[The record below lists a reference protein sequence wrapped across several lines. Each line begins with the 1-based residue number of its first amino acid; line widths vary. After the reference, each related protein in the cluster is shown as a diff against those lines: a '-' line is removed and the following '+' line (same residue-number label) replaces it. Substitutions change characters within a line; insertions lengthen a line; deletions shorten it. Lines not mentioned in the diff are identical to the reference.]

1 MLILYGNNLFGQLS
15 DWLGNLTELKSIL
28 VNNAFTGKIPDMVS
42 NPRPMDGPIPNENQ
56 VWGNLT
62 KAVAPTPIAYTATDD
77 AGLPVQ
83 ERFLTAIRLGLAAIE
98 D

>member
-1 MLILYGNNLFGQLS
+1 MLILYGNNLFGQLH
-15 DWLGNLTELKSIL
+15 DRWGNLTELNSIL
-28 VNNAFTGKIPDMVS
+28 VNNAITGKIPDMVS
-42 NPRPMDGPIPNENQ
+42 NPRLMGGSTPYENQ

-62 KAVAPTPIAYTATDD
+62 KTVVPTPIAYTATDD